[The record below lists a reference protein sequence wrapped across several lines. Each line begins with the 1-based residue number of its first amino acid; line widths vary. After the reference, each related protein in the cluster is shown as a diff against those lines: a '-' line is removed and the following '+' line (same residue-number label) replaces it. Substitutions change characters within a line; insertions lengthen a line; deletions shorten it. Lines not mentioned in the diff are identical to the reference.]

1 MDTSE
6 HNHPQDMKGK
16 IIDKYEIID
25 KLGHGAFSQIFNAKD
40 IRKGEQVVIKTEPID
55 SEISLLKHEA
65 SMYIKMRNVNGMLL
79 IKWYGVVDNIRCLVL
94 PYAGVSLDKIK
105 VTNPLVAINI
115 FHQCIEALECIHRM
129 SVIHRDIKPANILVD
144 HEGTCRFVDFGLSSM
159 FTGVYGGHIEKKTGQ
174 NLIGSP
180 SYVSINVHEGCNPSR
195 RDDLESLCYVYMY
208 ISNGRVPWAECSRNM
223 ICGMKKNIMGSD
235 EGSLCASMWGYARRL
250 AFEQEPEY
258 SILLGILQDEIE
270 CTY

>member
-1 MDTSE
+1 
-6 HNHPQDMKGK
+6 
-16 IIDKYEIID
+16 
-25 KLGHGAFSQIFNAKD
+25 
-40 IRKGEQVVIKTEPID
+40 
-55 SEISLLKHEA
+55 
-65 SMYIKMRNVNGMLL
+65 
-79 IKWYGVVDNIRCLVL
+79 
-94 PYAGVSLDKIK
+94 
-105 VTNPLVAINI
+105 
-115 FHQCIEALECIHRM
+115 
-129 SVIHRDIKPANILVD
+129 
-144 HEGTCRFVDFGLSSM
+144 M

-270 CTY
+270 CTH